1 MSERLHSRS
10 QTILHNIS
18 LGFVVLKDPSKIIA
32 CMILSSI
39 VWLITFCSFYVLV
52 LGCNGMSIG
61 FMQASAAVIIICF
74 FIMLPSVPGYWGIW
88 EVGGIYGL
96 MIFGVP
102 KMEAAGLTL
111 TYHFFQIIPL
121 ILVGL
126 MSSWLTGVNIMQ
138 AGLHSQEDIINKES
152 SQQ

>member
-1 MSERLHSRS
+1 
-10 QTILHNIS
+10 
-18 LGFVVLKDPSKIIA
+18 
-32 CMILSSI
+32 
-39 VWLITFCSFYVLV
+39 
-52 LGCNGMSIG
+52 
-61 FMQASAAVIIICF
+61 MQASAAVIIICF

-126 MSSWLTGVNIMQ
+126 LSSWLTGVNLVQ
-138 AGLHSQEDIINKES
+138 EGLHSQDKLTK
-152 SQQ
+152 